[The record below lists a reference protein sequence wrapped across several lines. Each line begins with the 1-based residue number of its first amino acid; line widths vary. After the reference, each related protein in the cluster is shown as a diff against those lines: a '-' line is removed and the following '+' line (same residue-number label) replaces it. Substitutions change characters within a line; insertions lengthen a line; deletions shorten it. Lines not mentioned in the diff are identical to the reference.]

1 MRKVC
6 LFAYTCV
13 CVCMYVHVCIMSKC
27 HKSQTTQD
35 SARTSRRASPAG
47 DWAAAQ
53 CGTISALPI
62 AQAEMSMHQTAL
74 SNAARSLSCACALCL
89 EFALM
94 LIFKHKHAPNSTIQC
109 RAARSLS
116 LSCVCWLG
124 LEFGLMLIV
133 LHTLSL
139 RTHYEKNIKMADGAG
154 WCTVMGAEC
163 GPGCCGNC
171 AHGQGGTDLPRI

>member
-1 MRKVC
+1 MWHNK
-6 LFAYTCV
+6 
-13 CVCMYVHVCIMSKC
+13 CIAHRSGRDE
-27 HKSQTTQD
+27 HAPNSTI
-35 SARTSRRASPAG
+35 
-47 DWAAAQ
+47 Q
-53 CGTISALPI
+53 CR
-62 AQAEMSMHQTAL
+62 
-74 SNAARSLSCACALCL
+74 AARSLSLSCACALCLEFALMLIFKHKHAPNSTIQCRAARSLSLSCACALCL

-154 WCTVMGAEC
+154 WCAVMGAEC

-171 AHGQGGTDLPRI
+171 AHGQGGTDLPHI